1 MSNPLISVII
11 PVYNAE
17 EFLES
22 SLRSVMDQTY
32 KNLEIICINDG
43 STDNS
48 LSILQRMK
56 GEDKRIRVISDVNHG
71 AGAARNTGMDHATG
85 DFIFFF
91 DSDDLLKKKMM
102 EILVKTAL
110 KNDTDIVLFGYQK
123 FSGSKK
129 VHTDFSAKVLK
140 VPMNRVISP
149 DQVSDRLFQA
159 DHGMPWNKF
168 YKTQFLRSLGIRFQE
183 LKNTNDEY
191 FSRLSTVMAKRIL
204 FLDKILIYYRVENK
218 NSLRGNAGKNILDC
232 TYALRAIH
240 DELKKRNLFDTYLK
254 SYKKLAGYIVML
266 KLAAIDDPD
275 AFYLLADEV
284 SERIIY
290 SCEIDE
296 EYLEE
301 QYKSAYRALRVYDIP
316 RAETEFAFL
325 KKGGHVKEKRWGFF

>member
-56 GEDKRIRVISDVNHG
+56 DEDKRIRVISDVNHG

-168 YKTQFLRSLGIRFQE
+168 YNTRFLKDTGVRFQE
-183 LKNTNDEY
+183 LKNSEDEY
-191 FSRLSTVMAKRIL
+191 FSRITTVLAKRIL
-204 FLDKILIYYRVENK
+204 FLDKVLIGYRVGNK
-218 NSLRGNAGKNILDC
+218 KSLQGNHGKNILDS

-240 DELKKRNLFDTYLK
+240 DELKKRGLFDTYLK
-254 SYKKLAGYIVML
+254 TYKKLAGYIVML
-266 KLAAIDDPD
+266 KLAATEDPETFSVF
-275 AFYLLADEV
+275 ACEV
-284 SERIIY
+284 SDNIID
-290 SCEIDE
+290 SCEVDE

-301 QYKSAYRALRVYDIP
+301 QYKSAYRALRAHDILQ
-316 RAETEFAFL
+316 AKTEFDLL
-325 KKGGHVKEKRWGFF
+325 KKRRHFFKT